1 LVVGDWWLVVGKN
14 ILYQPPTTNHQ
25 PLMYM
30 SHRPQ
35 RLAEELK
42 NEIGAII
49 AQEIKDPRVGFAT
62 VTEVKVSPDLRHA
75 RVSVSVLGSSQE
87 KQETFE
93 ALVRAT
99 GYIRRLLGA
108 RIRLRHT
115 PELSFAYDE
124 SIERGE
130 RMMRLF
136 DEIRI
141 EDRGSGIED

>member
-1 LVVGDWWLVVGKN
+1 MDSAQWGEVISHCPL
-14 ILYQPPTTNHQ
+14 PTPYSHSF
-25 PLMYM
+25 MY
-30 SHRPQ
+30 HRSQ

-42 NEIGAII
+42 NEISAII

-75 RVSVSVLGSSQE
+75 RVAVSVLGSPQE
-87 KQETFE
+87 KEESFE
-93 ALVRAT
+93 ALVHAT

-115 PELSFAYDE
+115 PELSFAYDD

-130 RMMRLF
+130 RIMRLF
-136 DEIRI
+136 EEIEV
-141 EDRGSGIED
+141 EDRGSKIED

>member
-1 LVVGDWWLVVGKN
+1 MENERRLRLKKFPSGV
-14 ILYQPPTTNHQ
+14 
-25 PLMYM
+25 M
-30 SHRPQ
+30 SHRSQ

-42 NEIGAII
+42 NEISAII

-75 RVSVSVLGSSQE
+75 RVAVSVLGTPQE
-87 KQETFE
+87 RQETFE
-93 ALVRAT
+93 ALVHAT

-108 RIRLRHT
+108 RVRLRHT
-115 PELSFAYDE
+115 PELSFAYDD

-136 DEIRI
+136 EEIEI
-141 EDRGSGIED
+141 EDQESKIEDGG

>member
-1 LVVGDWWLVVGKN
+1 
-14 ILYQPPTTNHQ
+14 
-25 PLMYM
+25 M

-136 DEIRI
+136 DEIKI
-141 EDRGSGIED
+141 EDRGSRIED